1 MAQTQ
6 AEGEEYELDDDE
18 KEELKN
24 IDPKN
29 REQMDA
35 WNQKQ
40 RAKAVAK
47 ALRKNNTDNFKL
59 SQLTSISGGGG
70 RQQPERSSSQ
80 KKQKNKKKRK
90 SH

>member
-1 MAQTQ
+1 
-6 AEGEEYELDDDE
+6 LDDDE
-18 KEELKN
+18 KEELRN

-29 REQMDA
+29 HEQMDA
-35 WNQKQ
+35 WIQKQ
-40 RAKAVAK
+40 RAKAAAK
-47 ALRKNNTDNFKL
+47 ALRKNKTDNFKL

-80 KKQKNKKKRK
+80 KKQKNKKRK